1 MLDEAAV
8 RREKREKLR
17 AQGQDPYPA
26 ETLRNAM
33 CSDALLHFDE
43 WSAENKEI
51 VLAGRVRAV
60 REHGGASFIDL
71 EDESER
77 LQLHLKKDE
86 LGAESYDRLLETI
99 DHGDFIETKGTLFL
113 TKRGQQTLAVTEWKI
128 LSKALLPLPAKWH
141 GLSDIELRYRKRY
154 LDLLANPEVKE
165 IFKKRSL
172 VVKTIREFLDKRD
185 FMEVETP
192 ILQTIAG
199 GASARPFITHHNT
212 LDIDLYLR
220 IAPELFLKRL
230 IVGGFEKV
238 YEIARCFRNEGI
250 SFQHNPEF
258 TQVEFYWAYANYED
272 LMNLTEEMIV
282 EIVKAVTGG
291 KTSVVRDD
299 IELDFTPPFPRRKFY
314 DLVKEETG
322 IDLEEASDEASLL
335 RAIENSNLKVSTKD
349 LVGYGELADQLYK
362 DFVRPNIVQPTFVI
376 DYPAEMIPLAKRKA
390 GDPKKI
396 ATMQL
401 LVQGIEVCKAYNEL
415 NDPLEQ
421 EARFKEEEEKKG
433 RGSEE
438 AMETDAD
445 FIEALKYGM
454 PPTAG
459 FGMGID
465 RLTALLTGSHSIKEV
480 ILFPTMKPQ
489 SHEEDAGHSPD
500 PTS

>member
-8 RREKREKLR
+8 RLEKLEKLKK
-17 AQGQDPYPA
+17 QGQDPYPSK
-26 ETLRNAM
+26 TRRTAM
-33 CSDALLHFDE
+33 CDEALSHFDE
-43 WSAENKEI
+43 WSTEGKEI

-77 LQLHLKKDE
+77 IQLHLKKDE

-99 DHGDFIETKGTLFL
+99 DHGDFIEADGTLFL
-113 TKRGQQTLAVTEWKI
+113 TKRGQKTLAVTAWNI

-154 LDLLANPEVKE
+154 LDLLANPEVRD

-172 VVKTIREFLDKRD
+172 IVKTIREFLDGRG

-199 GASARPFITHHNT
+199 GASARPFVTHHNT
-212 LDIDLYLR
+212 LDMDLYLR

-230 IVGGFEKV
+230 VVGGFEKV

-258 TQVEFYWAYANYED
+258 TQVEFYWAYADYED
-272 LMNLTEEMIV
+272 LMKLTEELVV

-291 KTSVVRDD
+291 KTTVERDGT
-299 IELDFTPPFPRRKFY
+299 ELDFTPPFPRRKFY
-314 DLVKEETG
+314 EIVKEETG
-322 IDLEEASDEASLL
+322 IDLEKASDEASLL
-335 RAIENSNLKVSTKD
+335 QAIKDSNLKVDTED
-349 LVGYGELADQLYK
+349 LVGYGEMVDQLYK
-362 DFVRPNIVQPTFVI
+362 DYVRPNIIQPTFVI

-390 GDPKKI
+390 DEPKKI

-401 LVQGIEVCKAYNEL
+401 LAQGIEINKAYNEL
-415 NDPLEQ
+415 NDPLDQ
-421 EARFKEEEEKKG
+421 EARFREEEEKKG
-433 RGSEE
+433 KGSEE
-438 AMETDAD
+438 AMDTDAD
-445 FIEALKYGM
+445 FVEALKYGM

-465 RLTALLTGSHSIKEV
+465 RLAALLTGSHSIKEV
-480 ILFPTMKPQ
+480 ILFPTMKREQ
-489 SHEEDAGHSPD
+489 TDEEESGE
-500 PTS
+500 